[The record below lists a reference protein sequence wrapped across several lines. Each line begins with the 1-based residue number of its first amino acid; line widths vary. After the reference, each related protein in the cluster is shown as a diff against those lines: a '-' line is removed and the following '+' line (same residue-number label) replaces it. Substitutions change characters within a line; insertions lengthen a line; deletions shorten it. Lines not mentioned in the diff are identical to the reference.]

1 MNYET
6 TLEAQDGERYPL
18 EGADAEL
25 SAVPGEDVSSKRRKY
40 AIIAIVAAIALVAAF
55 FFMSGGEDDDPFA
68 ATQGASQ
75 VPLVTV
81 VTPGRTT
88 IAGTI
93 QATGS
98 LTARREL
105 PVGSVGEGGRVISV
119 PVDEGQWV
127 RQGQVLV
134 SIDRSVQA
142 QQIEGAR
149 AQIGVAQ
156 ADLNLAQANLD
167 RALKLVDRGFISKAD
182 VDRLTATRDAA
193 RARVGVARATLGE
206 LQARTARLNIY
217 APASGLI
224 LTRAVEPGQTVGAG
238 GAPLFTIA
246 QGGEMELAAKL
257 SEEDLA
263 KVSVGQSATVTPVS
277 SDKSYTGQIWQ
288 ISPTIDET
296 SRQGEARIALAYAP
310 GLRPGG
316 FASAVLNSGTI
327 VAPLLPE
334 SAIQSDDKGR
344 FVYVVGND
352 DRVHRK
358 AVKTGIV
365 TGEGVAVT
373 EGLSGNERV
382 VLRAGGFLA
391 DGDKVKPQR
400 AK

>member
-18 EGADAEL
+18 EGDADL
-25 SAVPGEDVSSKRRKY
+25 SAVPGEDAAPGRRKY
-40 AIIAIVAAIALVAAF
+40 AVIAIVLAIALVAAF
-55 FFMSGGEDDDPFA
+55 FLLSGGEEEDPFA
-68 ATQGASQ
+68 VADAGQ
-75 VPLVTV
+75 VPLVSV
-81 VTPGRTT
+81 VTPGRAT

-93 QATGS
+93 QATGTLS
-98 LTARREL
+98 ARREL
-105 PVGSVGEGGRVISV
+105 PVGSVGEGGRVVSV

-134 SIDRSVQA
+134 SIDRSVQV

-167 RALKLVDRGFISKAD
+167 RALKLVDRGFISRAD

-193 RARVGVARATLGE
+193 RARVSVARATLGE

-238 GAPLFTIA
+238 GTPLFTIA
-246 QGGEMELAAKL
+246 QGGEMELAALL

-263 KVSVGQSATVTPVS
+263 RVAVGQSAVVTPVS
-277 SDKSYTGQIWQ
+277 SDKSFTGQIWQ
-288 ISPTIDET
+288 ISPTISEQ

-316 FASAVLNSGTI
+316 FASAVLNSGTV

-344 FVYVVGND
+344 FVYVVDNKNQV
-352 DRVHRK
+352 RRR
-358 AVKTGIV
+358 AVRTGLV
-365 TGEGVAVT
+365 TADGVAIT
-373 EGLSGNERV
+373 DGLSGNERV

-400 AK
+400 AS

>member
-6 TLEAQDGERYPL
+6 TLEAQDHARYPL
-18 EGADAEL
+18 EGGDEL
-25 SAVPGEDVSSKRRKY
+25 SSVPGEDASPRRRKY
-40 AIIAIVAAIALVAAF
+40 AIIAIVAAIALVALY
-55 FFMSGGEDDDPFA
+55 FFMSGGEEEDPFA
-68 ATQGASQ
+68 ASDTAQ

-81 VTPGRTT
+81 VSPGRGT

-93 QATGS
+93 QATGT

-105 PVGSVGEGGRVISV
+105 PVGSVGEGGRVVSV

-134 SIDRSVQA
+134 SIDRSVQI

-193 RARVGVARATLGE
+193 RARVSVARATLGE

-224 LTRAVEPGQTVGAG
+224 LTRNVEPGQTVGG
-238 GAPLFTIA
+238 GGEPLFTIA
-246 QGGEMELAAKL
+246 QGGEMELAARL

-263 KVSVGQSATVTPVS
+263 KVSVGQSAVVTPVS
-277 SDKSYTGQIWQ
+277 SEKTYTGTIWQ
-288 ISPTIDET
+288 ISPTIDQQ
-296 SRQGEARIALAYAP
+296 SRQGEARIALAYDP

-344 FVYVVGND
+344 YVYIVGKD
-352 DRVHRK
+352 DKVQRRP
-358 AVKTGIV
+358 VKTGIV
-365 TGEGVAVT
+365 TEDGVAVV
-373 EGLSGNERV
+373 EGLTGNERV

-391 DGDKVKPQR
+391 EGDKVKPQR
-400 AK
+400 AR

>member
-6 TLEAQDGERYPL
+6 TLDAQDEARYPL
-18 EGADAEL
+18 TGDGEL
-25 SAVPGEDVSSKRRKY
+25 SAVPGEDASPSRRKWAIL
-40 AIIAIVAAIALVAAF
+40 AIIAAIALVAAF
-55 FFMSGGEDDDPFA
+55 FLLSGGEKDDPFA
-68 ATQGASQ
+68 VPEAGQ

-81 VTPGRTT
+81 VAPGRAT
-88 IAGTI
+88 IPGRI
-93 QATGS
+93 EATGT
-98 LTARREL
+98 LAARREL
-105 PVGSVGEGGRVISV
+105 PVGSVGEGGRVVSV
-119 PVDEGQWV
+119 PVDEGSWV
-127 RQGQVLV
+127 RQGQLLV
-134 SIDRSVQA
+134 SIDRSVQV

-156 ADLNLAQANLD
+156 ADLKLAQANLD
-167 RALKLVDRGFISKAD
+167 RALKLVARGFISKAD

-193 RARVGVARATLGE
+193 RSRIAVARATVGE

-224 LTRAVEPGQTVGAG
+224 LNRTVEPGQTVGAG
-238 GAPLFTIA
+238 GTPLFTIA
-246 QGGEMELAAKL
+246 QGGEMELAARL

-263 KVSVGQSATVTPVS
+263 KVSVGQTATVTPVS
-277 SDKSYTGQIWQ
+277 SDRSYTGQIWQ
-288 ISPTIDET
+288 ISPTIDEQ
-296 SRQGEARIALAYAP
+296 SRQGAARISLAYAP

-334 SAIQSDDKGR
+334 SAIQSDDNGR
-344 FVYVVGND
+344 FVFGVGNY
-352 DRVHRK
+352 DRVHRR

-365 TGEGVAVT
+365 TEKGVAIV
-373 EGLSGNERV
+373 EGLTGNERI

>member
-6 TLEAQDGERYPL
+6 TLEAQDGAGYPL
-18 EGADAEL
+18 ESAEL
-25 SAVPGEDVSSKRRKY
+25 SSVPGEDASPKRRKW
-40 AIIAIVAAIALVAAF
+40 AIIALIAGIALVAAF
-55 FFMSGGEDDDPFA
+55 FLMTGGEEDDPFA
-68 ATQGASQ
+68 ASEAAQ
-75 VPLVTV
+75 VPLVSV
-81 VTPGRTT
+81 ITPGRTT
-88 IAGTI
+88 IPGTI
-93 QATGS
+93 EATGTIS
-98 LTARREL
+98 ARRTL
-105 PVGSVGEGGRVISV
+105 PVGSVGEGGRVVSV

-134 SIDRSVQA
+134 SIDRSVQV
-142 QQIEGAR
+142 QQAEGAR

-193 RARVGVARATLGE
+193 RARVAVARATLGE

-224 LTRAVEPGQTVGAG
+224 LTRDVEPGQTVGAG
-238 GAPLFTIA
+238 GTPLFTIA
-246 QGGEMELAAKL
+246 QGGEMELAARL

-263 KVSVGQSATVTPVS
+263 KVSVGQSAVVTPVS

-296 SRQGEARIALAYAP
+296 NRQGEARIALAYAP

-352 DRVHRK
+352 DKAHRRP
-358 AVKTGIV
+358 VRTGIV
-365 TGEGVAVT
+365 TAKGVAIV
-373 EGLSGNERV
+373 EGLTGNERV

>member
-6 TLEAQDGERYPL
+6 TLEAQDEERYPL
-18 EGADAEL
+18 EGDADL
-25 SAVPGEDVSSKRRKY
+25 SVVPGEDASPKRRKY
-40 AIIAIVAAIALVAAF
+40 AIIALVAAVALVAAF
-55 FFMSGGEDDDPFA
+55 FLLSGKDDADPFA
-68 ATQGASQ
+68 ATAEADQ
-75 VPLVTV
+75 VPLVSV

-98 LTARREL
+98 LNARNEL
-105 PVGSVGEGGRVISV
+105 PVGSVGEGGRVV
-119 PVDEGQWV
+119 AVGADEGQWV

-134 SIDRSVQA
+134 SIDRSVQV

-167 RALKLVDRGFISKAD
+167 RALKLVGRGFISKAD

-193 RARVGVARATLGE
+193 RSRVNVARATLGE

-238 GAPLFTIA
+238 GTPLFTIA

-263 KVSVGQSATVTPVS
+263 KVSVGQTATVTPVS
-277 SDKSYTGQIWQ
+277 SDRSYTGQIWQ
-288 ISPTIDET
+288 ISPTIDEQT
-296 SRQGEARIALAYAP
+296 RQGEARIALAYAP

-316 FASAVLNSGTI
+316 FASVVLNSGTI

-344 FVYVVGND
+344 FVYIVGND
-352 DRVHRK
+352 NKVHRR

-365 TGEGVAVT
+365 TGDGVAVT
-373 EGLSGNERV
+373 EGLAGSERV

-391 DGDKVKPQR
+391 DGDKVKPRR

>member
-6 TLEAQDGERYPL
+6 TLEAQDGARYPL
-18 EGADAEL
+18 EGDADL
-25 SAVPGEDVSSKRRKY
+25 SAVPGEDASPRRRKY
-40 AIIAIVAAIALVAAF
+40 AIVAIVAAIAMVALF
-55 FFMSGGEDDDPFA
+55 FFMSGGKDDDPFA
-68 ATQGASQ
+68 ASDAVQ

-81 VTPGRTT
+81 VSPGRTT

-93 QATGS
+93 QATGT

-105 PVGSVGEGGRVISV
+105 PVGSVGEGGRVVSV
-119 PVDEGQWV
+119 AADEGQWV

-134 SIDRSVQA
+134 SIDRSVQV

-149 AQIGVAQ
+149 AQIAVAQ

-193 RARVGVARATLGE
+193 RARVSVARATVGE

-224 LTRAVEPGQTVGAG
+224 LTRNVEPGQTVGAG
-238 GAPLFTIA
+238 GEPLFTIA
-246 QGGEMELAAKL
+246 RDGEMELAAKL

-263 KVSVGQSATVTPVS
+263 KVSVGETAVVTPVS
-277 SDKSYTGQIWQ
+277 SEKSYTGSIWQ
-288 ISPTIDET
+288 ISPTIDQQ

-316 FASAVLNSGTI
+316 FASAVLDSGTI

-334 SAIQSDDKGR
+334 SAIQSDDDGR
-344 FVYVVGND
+344 FVYIVD
-352 DRVHRK
+352 KADKVHRR

-365 TGEGVAVT
+365 TAAGVAVV
-373 EGLSGNERV
+373 EGLTGNERV

-391 DGDKVKPQR
+391 EGDKVKPQR
-400 AK
+400 AR

>member
-6 TLEAQDGERYPL
+6 TLDAQDEARYPL
-18 EGADAEL
+18 EGDAEF
-25 SAVPGEDVSSKRRKY
+25 SAVPGEDASPARRKY

-55 FFMSGGEDDDPFA
+55 FLLSGGEKDDPFA
-68 ATQGASQ
+68 APQAGQ

-81 VTPGRTT
+81 VSPGRTT
-88 IAGTI
+88 IAGSI
-93 QATGS
+93 EATGT
-98 LTARREL
+98 LNARREL
-105 PVGSVGEGGRVISV
+105 PVGSVGEGGRVVSV
-119 PVDEGQWV
+119 PVDEGDWV

-134 SIDRSVQA
+134 SIDRSVQV

-167 RALKLVDRGFISKAD
+167 RALKLVERGFISKAD

-193 RARVGVARATLGE
+193 RSRVAVARATVGE

-246 QGGEMELAAKL
+246 QGGEMELAARL

-288 ISPTIDET
+288 VSPTIDEQT
-296 SRQGEARIALAYAP
+296 RQGEARIALAYAP

-352 DRVHRK
+352 DRVRRRP
-358 AVKTGIV
+358 VRTGIV
-365 TGEGVAVT
+365 TEKGVAVI

>member
-6 TLEAQDGERYPL
+6 TLEAQEDARYPL
-18 EGADAEL
+18 EGGADL
-25 SAVPGEDVSSKRRKY
+25 SSVPGEDASPKRRKY
-40 AIIAIVAAIALVAAF
+40 AIIAIVAAIAMIALF
-55 FFMSGGEDDDPFA
+55 FFMSGGKEEDPFA
-68 ATQGASQ
+68 ASETAQ

-81 VTPGRTT
+81 VSPGRAT

-93 QATGS
+93 QATGT
-98 LTARREL
+98 LTARRAL
-105 PVGSVGEGGRVISV
+105 PVGSVGEGGRVVSV

-134 SIDRSVQA
+134 SIDRSVQV

-193 RARVGVARATLGE
+193 RARVSVARATLGE

-224 LTRAVEPGQTVGAG
+224 LTRNVEPGQTVGG
-238 GAPLFTIA
+238 GGEPLFTIA

-263 KVSVGQSATVTPVS
+263 KVSVGQTAVVTPVS
-277 SDKSYTGQIWQ
+277 SDKSYTGTIWQ
-288 ISPTIDET
+288 ISPTIDQQ

-344 FVYVVGND
+344 FVYIVGKD
-352 DRVHRK
+352 DKVQRRP
-358 AVKTGIV
+358 VKTGIV
-365 TGEGVAVT
+365 TQEGVAVV

-391 DGDKVKPQR
+391 EGDKVKPQR
-400 AK
+400 AR